1 MISYKSGVKSFN
13 NLIIVIPI
21 LVYEI
26 IAPVVSLFLLV
37 RSFRNNQLYKRL
49 TLSSDQND
57 LRYFYIDYPTRCFYW
72 DFVRMA

>member
-1 MISYKSGVKSFN
+1 MVFSFLSPINLGDEDWLQGDVMISYKSGVKSFN

-26 IAPVVSLFLLV
+26 IVPVVSLFLLV

-49 TLSSDQND
+49 T
-57 LRYFYIDYPTRCFYW
+57 
-72 DFVRMA
+72 